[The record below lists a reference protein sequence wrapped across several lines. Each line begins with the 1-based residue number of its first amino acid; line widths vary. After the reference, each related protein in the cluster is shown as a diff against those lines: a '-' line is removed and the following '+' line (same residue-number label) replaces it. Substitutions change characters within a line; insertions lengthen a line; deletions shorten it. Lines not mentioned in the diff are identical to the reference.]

1 MFNINLPSIISL
13 LDKNCEI
20 FYPIEKAQDEVWKR
34 KGSMYAKQV
43 GIRERKCIM
52 KRRPRA
58 NTLGASGNSASIP
71 KYTIGVVSQLLGL
84 PPQVLRR
91 YEEAGLLEPARQAG
105 KNRLYSDQDIA
116 TLEEIAE
123 LSEQGVNAV
132 GIRHIIQIRKRVI
145 VLQQEV
151 REVREALSRS
161 EEARQ
166 RIEMIHQEVNVDSQP
181 EH

>member
-1 MFNINLPSIISL
+1 M
-13 LDKNCEI
+13 
-20 FYPIEKAQDEVWKR
+20 V
-34 KGSMYAKQV
+34 
-43 GIRERKCIM
+43 
-52 KRRPRA
+52 KRRSGSNTPKMSGDRA
-58 NTLGASGNSASIP
+58 SMP
-71 KYTIGVVSQLLGL
+71 KYSIGIVSQLLGL

-116 TLEEIAE
+116 MLEEIAE
-123 LSEQGVNAV
+123 LSEQGVNAI
-132 GIRHIIQIRKRVI
+132 GIRHIMTIRRDII

-161 EEARQ
+161 EEARL
-166 RIEMIHQEVNVDSQP
+166 RIEMIHQEVNVDSQT

>member
-1 MFNINLPSIISL
+1 M
-13 LDKNCEI
+13 
-20 FYPIEKAQDEVWKR
+20 
-34 KGSMYAKQV
+34 
-43 GIRERKCIM
+43 
-52 KRRPRA
+52 
-58 NTLGASGNSASIP
+58 P

-105 KNRLYSDQDIA
+105 KNRLYSDQDIEV
-116 TLEEIAE
+116 LEEIAE

-132 GIRHIIQIRKRVI
+132 GIRHIIQIRRDII

-151 REVREALSRS
+151 REVRQALLRS
-161 EEARQ
+161 EEERQ
-166 RIEMIHQEVNVDSQP
+166 RIEVTWHEGEKRSLSEN